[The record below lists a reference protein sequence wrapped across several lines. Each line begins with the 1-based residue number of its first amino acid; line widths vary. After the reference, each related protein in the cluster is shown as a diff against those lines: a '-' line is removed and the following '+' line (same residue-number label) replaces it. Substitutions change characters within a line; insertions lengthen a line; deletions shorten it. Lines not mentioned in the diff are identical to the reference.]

1 MTLQLPGQP
10 YVSPQSGEPITLTD
24 DVALGIQTSL
34 QGIQTLANV
43 ESMRRDFEFK
53 REHADLLR
61 DKFAYEK
68 MRDYRQDQAELQ
80 QQQIENEYL
89 HQANERAKIAH
100 AQSLEQFKRQARIDR
115 MTLKKQKRD
124 QDAALELEEEREQS
138 LDRIDDEL
146 HEIQYGIPK
155 SKVAQGP
162 AGEFQKRQKLLLQ
175 KTQGAEGAVKRAD
188 DLERMKIRYEHLAQ
202 SKDPEMRAAYQRILE
217 QYVTAA
223 SHPDAKGRQPL
234 ATSLERSVRASE
246 NSKWTRIATAMRS
259 SNDFHQAFEDDPDF
273 MADMTPEQIDYVMK
287 QIQLGA
293 IDAHPFMKLPE
304 LAQDDLKSRRDKLLM
319 NDQYTDYKKAKV
331 SFSELQALAESSAN
345 IPKEGEYTGTGYV
358 PIPEDVGEPN
368 PRLMVD
374 PKAPRAAANDIAM
387 VFKFM
392 KINDP
397 GSVVRESEFRQAV
410 EIVGFVENVFR
421 KGRKITKGELLTPA
435 MRVQL
440 VNAARDMYNEK
451 ANAAKVEVDLAVA
464 GLDGF
469 LQGKQKEVGEKYLRG
484 GVEFD
489 EVESAETQ
497 VQEQKDPI
505 PSYDASGNPIN

>member
-124 QDAALELEEEREQS
+124 QDAALEFEEEREQS

-162 AGEFQKRQKLLLQ
+162 AGEFQKRQILL
-175 KTQGAEGAVKRAD
+175 TQDKGEEAATKRAD

-259 SNDFHQAFEDDPDF
+259 NDDFHQAFEDDPDF
-273 MADMTPEQIDYVMK
+273 MADMTPQQIDYVME
-287 QIQLGA
+287 QIRLGA

-304 LAQDDLKSRRDKLLM
+304 AAQDELKSRRDKLLT

-331 SFSELQALAESSAN
+331 GFAEIKALAENSVN
-345 IPKEGEYTGTGYV
+345 NPEGVEYQGTGYV
-358 PIPEDVGEPN
+358 PIPEDVGKPN

-374 PKAPRAAANDIAM
+374 PKAPSAAANDIAM

-392 KINDP
+392 KILDP
-397 GSVVRESEFRQAV
+397 GSVVRESEFRAAIQ
-410 EIVGFVENVFR
+410 IVGFAEEFFR
-421 KGRKITKGELLTPA
+421 KGRKLTKGELLTPE
-435 MRVQL
+435 MRTAI
-440 VNAARDMYNEK
+440 VNTARNSFNEK
-451 ANAAKVEVDLAVA
+451 ANEAKVEVDLAVA

-489 EVESAETQ
+489 EVESAGTQ
-497 VQEQKDPI
+497 VQEQKDLI
-505 PSYDASGNPIN
+505 PSYDESGNLIK